1 MGRATAATDQEIR
14 SGIITRDE
22 GISLVKRFDGE
33 FPHKY
38 LDDCISYMEIDKK
51 KFKEIIDKARPNH
64 LWKNSNGKWQ
74 LKHPIWKENVKK

>member
-1 MGRATAATDQEIR
+1 MTV
-14 SGIITRDE
+14 S
-22 GISLVKRFDGE
+22 
-33 FPHKY
+33 H
-38 LDDCISYMEIDKK
+38 MEIDKK